1 MDELEDVVAMNPAS
15 PDLDAVIG
23 SFGVDQPILI
33 LGIMFC
39 CVEHIKDCMW
49 NISKTIAN
57 LHIKAVMC
65 A

>member
-39 CVEHIKDCMW
+39 CVEHI
-49 NISKTIAN
+49 SKTVCGTYQR
-57 LHIKAVMC
+57 L
-65 A
+65 